1 MRTNKSVKL
10 DRPYHYQFSLR
21 LAISCC
27 CAVLSVFLSVACD
40 PACLLS
46 APPCRIPV
54 IASTRTLMQFTSIK
68 IKIQLF
74 TSIKIK
80 IQFFFSLFL
89 GEIWPYWKMD
99 TGKHNL
105 HEILLLF

>member
-1 MRTNKSVKL
+1 M
-10 DRPYHYQFSLR
+10 
-21 LAISCC
+21 
-27 CAVLSVFLSVACD
+27 FLSVACD

-80 IQFFFSLFL
+80 IVFFLIIF
-89 GEIWPYWKMD
+89 GGDMA
-99 TGKHNL
+99 
-105 HEILLLF
+105 ILENGYRKT